1 MPCAIGFD
9 KGIDYISSRNA
20 LQWVLI
26 RKLIIFL
33 IEMHCAMGFDMD
45 IDDISHLHAFRSWF

>member
-1 MPCAIGFD
+1 MEFD
-9 KGIDYISSRNA
+9 KGIDKISHRNA

-33 IEMHCAMGFDMD
+33 IVMPCAMGLDKG
-45 IDDISHLHAFRSWF
+45 IDYISHLNALHNGF